1 MTFSQLGVRGI
12 NNNNSSC
19 SNSSKNSN
27 TRKLNAFLFIDFCLH
42 KIESIVVVNVDNGTV
57 IIHQLETSTFLL
69 SQKTQNLSSEW
80 ILCNQIN
87 LCHDITFQANKNIKW
102 LPSTNFTLPSLKT
115 SLRVSKDVKAITI
128 SNYGLVKFEDLLL
141 LFNTLALFITYLKYI
156 QFRYWL

>member
-42 KIESIVVVNVDNGTV
+42 KIESIVVNVDNGTV
-57 IIHQLETSTFLL
+57 IIHQLQTSTFLL

-102 LPSTNFTLPSLKT
+102 LPSTNFTLSSLKT